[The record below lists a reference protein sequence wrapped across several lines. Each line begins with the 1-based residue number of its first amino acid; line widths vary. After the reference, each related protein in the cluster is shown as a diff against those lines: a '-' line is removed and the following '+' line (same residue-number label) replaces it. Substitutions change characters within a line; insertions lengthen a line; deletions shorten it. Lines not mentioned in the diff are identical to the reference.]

1 MIFICILPAKEKEI
15 AILQQTLS
23 GRDKKITDLKEKLS
37 QLQKNGQRNN
47 FDFAEQMETMDKK
60 LQEAKK
66 NIAEFEAGVIFNV
79 MKNEME
85 AKESQSE
92 PKAFNGEYTRRDG
105 DHAVNTTDLSSW
117 TQIMFQICIQ

>member
-47 FDFAEQMETMDKK
+47 FDFAEQMATM
-60 LQEAKK
+60 
-66 NIAEFEAGVIFNV
+66 G
-79 MKNEME
+79 
-85 AKESQSE
+85 
-92 PKAFNGEYTRRDG
+92 
-105 DHAVNTTDLSSW
+105 
-117 TQIMFQICIQ
+117 